1 MIVNDIFSQINLKI
15 IQLNEIISKNIL
27 FIQKNNKDN
36 SFWDMMKDLKWL
48 FNDVQ
53 LRFDKYRKLNLNQ
66 DKKKEESNIEEHNE
80 EGLVKENIITV
91 MEEGKCSRE
100 AAIKA
105 LKIHNG
111 DVVEAIL
118 EVVGSDQSD
127 NSDKKKKEEFN
138 NVEKEL
144 FFVVTYPIQS

>member
-1 MIVNDIFSQINLKI
+1 
-15 IQLNEIISKNIL
+15 
-27 FIQKNNKDN
+27 
-36 SFWDMMKDLKWL
+36 
-48 FNDVQ
+48 
-53 LRFDKYRKLNLNQ
+53 
-66 DKKKEESNIEEHNE
+66 
-80 EGLVKENIITV
+80 